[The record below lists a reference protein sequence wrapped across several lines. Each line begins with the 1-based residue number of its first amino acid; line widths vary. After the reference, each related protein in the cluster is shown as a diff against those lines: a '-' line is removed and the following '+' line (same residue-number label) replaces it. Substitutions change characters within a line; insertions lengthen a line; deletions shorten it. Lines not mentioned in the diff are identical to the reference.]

1 MRLMAFTDEQL
12 AQIRDAVQPI
22 PRAHRAA
29 YLERVTALLAGRQFG
44 NRDVQ
49 RSGRIGAARANRSS
63 GYGMTRVDRFLARVD
78 RELASIEPVAR
89 DAFLSRL
96 IDHWEQRY
104 AIWQLT
110 EGESESC
117 TDPCNPISAEDFVL

>member
-12 AQIRDAVQPI
+12 AQIRDAAQPI

-63 GYGMTRVDRFLARVD
+63 GYGMTRADDSSPVRSRVGQH
-78 RELASIEPVAR
+78 RTGCLRYLPTGRSSIGNTAMPSGSGPKSNPNV
-89 DAFLSRL
+89 LL
-96 IDHWEQRY
+96 TP
-104 AIWQLT
+104 AIRSVQT
-110 EGESESC
+110 ISC
-117 TDPCNPISAEDFVL
+117 